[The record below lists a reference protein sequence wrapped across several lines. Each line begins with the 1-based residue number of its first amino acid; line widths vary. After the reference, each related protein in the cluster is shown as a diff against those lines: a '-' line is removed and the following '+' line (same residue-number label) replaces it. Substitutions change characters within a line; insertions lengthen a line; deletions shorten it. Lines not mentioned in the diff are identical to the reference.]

1 MLAKK
6 FLNGNEV
13 KIIPTGMI
21 TIWKMKFVSKLV
33 RVAPIRHSDWPISEA
48 RLSYDVQISRSH
60 CTPPCEPPT
69 EFFQTCKCHLYSLPD
84 QQKLLLLPW
93 PGPNDAKF
101 ALERDLRKIQAH
113 VQTSN
118 YFKCDRI
125 LRVSELQLRKV
136 IDLEQTPLQN
146 IIYFCCLRQARAAKF
161 NRAHLRASSS
171 TSFLNNL
178 WLFSC
183 DFTLER
189 SGKVCSTPIYLL

>member
-1 MLAKK
+1 MPQRNIKIRKSKCLQKK

-93 PGPNDAKF
+93 PGPND
-101 ALERDLRKIQAH
+101 
-113 VQTSN
+113 